1 MTILNTWATR
11 HGVSPQALD
20 ELRQLLICDEL
31 PAPTKGVSEAAVQS
45 AVRLEAADVGARLWR
60 NNVGALVD
68 KRGVPI
74 RYGLCNE
81 TAALNKRVKS
91 ADLVG
96 IKPVLITQDMVGG
109 IIGQFVSREV
119 KKVGWHWSGNSHEI
133 AQLAWAE
140 MIIALGGDAAI
151 VNGVGSL

>member
-45 AVRLEAADVGARLWR
+45 AVRLEAAQVGARLWR

-81 TAALNKRVKS
+81 NAALNKRVKS
-91 ADLVG
+91 ADLIG

-109 IIGQFVSREV
+109 TIGQFVSREV
-119 KKVGWHWSGNSHEI
+119 KKVGWHWSGNDHER
-133 AQLAWAE
+133 AQLAFLE
-140 MIIALGGDAAI
+140 MVVALGGDGAF

>member
-1 MTILNTWATR
+1 MSKLDTWATR
-11 HGVSPQALD
+11 HGVSRQALD

-31 PAPTKGVSEAAVQS
+31 PAPIKGVSEAAVQS

-60 NNVGALVD
+60 NNVGALAD

-91 ADLVG
+91 SDLVG
-96 IKPVLITQDMVGG
+96 IKPLMITPDMVGST
-109 IIGQFVSREV
+109 IGQFVAREV
-119 KKVGWHWSGNSHEI
+119 KHYGWKWTGSEHEE
-133 AQLAWAE
+133 AQLAFLN
-140 MIIALGGDAAI
+140 MVVALGGDGAFC
-151 VNGVGSL
+151 NGVGSL